1 MFKHPA
7 IYTQRG
13 LLNVEVGFRTQ
24 RKVEDLLPRVLTPPY
39 VSNIPQISHIPLSTS
54 SNPSALLM
62 YSDGLGDLYED
73 EFREVMKAPGFW
85 PALMGKILDAPSSGS
100 TGSENNAAM
109 RFIRLGIGA
118 DDAVGVSRSLTTEY
132 LGRWMDDTTVLVVR
146 L

>member
-1 MFKHPA
+1 
-7 IYTQRG
+7 
-13 LLNVEVGFRTQ
+13 
-24 RKVEDLLPRVLTPPY
+24 
-39 VSNIPQISHIPLSTS
+39 
-54 SNPSALLM
+54 M

-85 PALMGKILDAPSSGS
+85 PALMGKVLGGPSSDS

-109 RFIRLGIGA
+109 RFIRLGLGA